1 MIRKK
6 PRKMNINCFQ
16 LSAGPTFNACL
27 YDVAIEAFKHKRTK
41 IWIDLQDADN
51 TELEKTLNDIGVHG
65 ISRRFCLESRDH
77 PGFYP
82 IKPVSLMVI
91 PVQMEKITEND
102 LEYLALL
109 FSNDFLLTIRNSKM
123 ARFQK
128 NLTLEETIELLPD
141 DSIAGIIS
149 SLIMGLSLDCLRK
162 TSWLSDNILAIEERM
177 EREPDSIHIEELSD
191 RRSELQILESI
202 VQGQLP
208 IIESIVPTNRT
219 SITSE
224 RSMEYLTWTAA
235 NLKSADR
242 KLDWLEHRIEV
253 MRSIL
258 DMRSQERINRRLG
271 RLTVVSMIFM
281 PITFLAGIWGMNF
294 EWMPGLTYKF
304 GSVIAVSSMFLIAG
318 GLYLYFHKRGWFN

>member
-1 MIRKK
+1 
-6 PRKMNINCFQ
+6 MNLNCYQ
-16 LSAGPTFNACL
+16 LSAGPQFSPCGFDDAMDAL
-27 YDVAIEAFKHKRTK
+27 KHNRKK
-41 IWIDLQDADN
+41 IWFDLQDADDA
-51 TELEKTLNDIGVHG
+51 ELEKTLDHIGVHG
-65 ISRRFCLESRDH
+65 ISRRFCIESRNH

-91 PVQMEKITEND
+91 PVQMEMLNEND

-128 NLTLEETIELLPD
+128 NITLEETIELLPD

-162 TSWLSDNILAIEERM
+162 TSWLSDNIHAIEKRM
-177 EREPDSIHIEELSD
+177 ENEPDSIHIEELSD

-208 IIESIVPTNRT
+208 IIESIVPTNKT

-224 RSMEYLTWTAA
+224 RTLEYLTWTAA

-258 DMRSQERINRRLG
+258 DMRAQDRTNRRLG
-271 RLTVVSMIFM
+271 RLTVISMIFM

-304 GSVIAVSSMFLIAG
+304 GSVIAIGSMIIITAVM
-318 GLYLYFHKRGWFN
+318 YFYFRKKGWFD

>member
-1 MIRKK
+1 
-6 PRKMNINCFQ
+6 MNLHCYQ
-16 LSAGPTFNACL
+16 LSGGPAFSACE
-27 YDVAIEAFKHKRTK
+27 YEVAIGALKQKRIK
-41 IWIDLQDADN
+41 IWIDMQDADN
-51 TELEKTLNDIGVHG
+51 AELEKTLNDIGVHG
-65 ISRRFCLESRDH
+65 IIRRFCLESRDH

-102 LEYLALL
+102 FEYLALL

-128 NLTLEETIELLPD
+128 NLTLEETVELLPD

-162 TSWLSDNILAIEERM
+162 TSWLSDNILAVEQRM
-177 EREPDSIHIEELSD
+177 ESEPDSIHIEELSN
-191 RRSELQILESI
+191 RRSELQILQSI

-208 IIESIVPTNRT
+208 IIESIGPTNRT

-224 RSMEYLTWTAA
+224 RALEYLTWTAA

-258 DMRSQERINRRLG
+258 DMRTQERTNRRLG
-271 RLTVVSMIFM
+271 RLTVISMIFM

-304 GSVIAVSSMFLIAG
+304 GSVIAIGSMIIITAVM
-318 GLYLYFHKRGWFN
+318 YFYFRKKGWFD

>member
-1 MIRKK
+1 M
-6 PRKMNINCFQ
+6 
-16 LSAGPTFNACL
+16 
-27 YDVAIEAFKHKRTK
+27 
-41 IWIDLQDADN
+41 QDADN
-51 TELEKTLNDIGVHG
+51 AELEKTLNDIGVHG
-65 ISRRFCLESRDH
+65 IIRRFCLESRDH

-102 LEYLALL
+102 FEYLALL

-128 NLTLEETIELLPD
+128 NLTLEETVELLPD

-162 TSWLSDNILAIEERM
+162 TSWLSDNILAVEQRM
-177 EREPDSIHIEELSD
+177 ESEPDSIHIEELSN
-191 RRSELQILESI
+191 RRSELQILQSI

-208 IIESIVPTNRT
+208 IIESIGPTNRT

-224 RSMEYLTWTAA
+224 RALEYLTWTAA

-258 DMRSQERINRRLG
+258 DMRTQERTNRRLG
-271 RLTVVSMIFM
+271 RLTVISMIFM

-304 GSVIAVSSMFLIAG
+304 GSVIAIGSMIIITAVM
-318 GLYLYFHKRGWFN
+318 YFYFRKKGWFD